1 MMPHLLPRHAFLR
14 DSNLMTHEAKRLGPR
29 FELPLPFGSE
39 EGVVGLP
46 LKTSDLESFAVELH
60 HGFRLHPADQGLAAN
75 AILQR
80 NRSRVRLDANN
91 TPQQTVV
98 ENELG
103 AIRSNLNP
111 CPIRRWIDQPIRICS
126 TG

>member
-1 MMPHLLPRHAFLR
+1 MAHK
-14 DSNLMTHEAKRLGPR
+14 AKRLGPR

-46 LKTSDLESFAVELH
+46 LKTPDLESFAVELH

-80 NRSRVRLDANN
+80 NRSRIGLNANDA
-91 TPQQTVV
+91 PQQTVV

-103 AIRSNLNP
+103 AIRGNLNP
-111 CPIRRWIDQPIRICS
+111 RPIRRRIDQPIGISS